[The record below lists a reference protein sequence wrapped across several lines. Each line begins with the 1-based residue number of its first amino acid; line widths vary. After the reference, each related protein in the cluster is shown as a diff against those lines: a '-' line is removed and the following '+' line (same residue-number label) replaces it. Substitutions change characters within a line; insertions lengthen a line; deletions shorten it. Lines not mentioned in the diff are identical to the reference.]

1 MEPFVHLHVHSEY
14 SLLDGA
20 NQIEK
25 LVDAAAED
33 GQASLALTDHGNLF
47 GAVEFYTECKKKGVK
62 PILGCEAY
70 LARDSHKRKHHRLEN
85 PYSHLTLLARNPAGW
100 RNLLELTTI
109 AHLEGHHFRPRIDFG
124 LLQEHAE
131 GLICLSGCMSGP
143 VNRLLAAGKPEEA
156 LTMAGTLQDLFGRD
170 AFYLEV
176 MRNGMQEQERLT
188 EGMVRLR
195 DRVQAP
201 LIATNDIHYLRHE
214 DCRAQ
219 DAMICLQTGAK
230 RDDPDRWKMSTDT
243 LFFRSQEEM
252 NQVFGDLPEALR
264 NTAEVSE
271 KVDLTLEMGKF
282 RLPRFD
288 PPDGRSPEDL
298 FLELCENGFAR
309 FFPGNPSRAR
319 ERLDYEIR
327 VIREMGFISYFLIV
341 WDLIRYAREK
351 GIPVG
356 PGRGSAAGS
365 IVAYVLEITRID
377 PLKYGLFFERFLN
390 PERISM
396 PDIDIDFCKD
406 GREEMLR
413 YVRRRYGE
421 DRVCQ
426 IITFGKMKARAAL
439 RDVARILDLPLSE
452 VDKVAKKVPAGPKV
466 TLTEAIKDDP
476 ELAEVPRRSELHRE
490 WFDLALKVEGLARH
504 SSKHAAGV
512 VIADC
517 PLREL
522 VPLSR
527 QDDAIIT
534 QWDMKSCEKVGLLKM
549 DFLGLR
555 TLSIL
560 NHARIMVQERSGKEI
575 ELDALPLDDPAVYE
589 LIRDGDTE
597 GIFQLES
604 PGMRRLLTEVKPS
617 CYEDVIA
624 VLALFRPGPL
634 GAGDNKVYA
643 RRKHGQEK
651 VVYDH
656 PLLEPALK
664 ETYGV
669 LIYQE
674 QIMRVVQVLGGFSLS
689 EADILRKAMS
699 KKKVGLMAPFKKKF
713 LDGSLHQ
720 GVAETTA
727 DMIWEKM
734 KKFADYGFNKSHSTG
749 YARVTYQAAWMKV
762 HHLPEFYAATFTYEA
777 ADTDK
782 LRTLI
787 EDARHHGI
795 RVLPPC
801 VNHSLPCFS
810 VSDDTT
816 VRYGLAAVKG
826 IGAGAA
832 DTLCELRGQQEN
844 GSFPSMEELLT
855 AGGAANLNKTTF
867 ESLIKA
873 GACDVFQEARVD
885 LLDRLPIALR
895 AANARAEDRRRGQGL
910 LFEAPAAAPATPSGP
925 GKGLTEESVHHA
937 PRPLTEKER
946 KLTLAFE
953 KEALGL
959 FLTHHPLDPYRDV
972 LEGISPYHSRNLSEA
987 SNGSVVHLAGIAT
1000 QVEIRPTRKDPAR
1013 KFARFRVEDLY
1024 GSTAAVIFPATVEKF
1039 RDLIREDFIGNFSGK
1054 VDQAEKEPVLLVEKI
1069 EPLGNPDQI
1078 HLTGSLEILLPQK
1091 APPLDALREIL
1102 ERFRGNSTVRFLY
1115 PDPDGGGRTV
1125 VHRAGPE
1132 WCVNLEAGLF
1142 RELEKILGPAK
1153 ARIAGIRG
1161 VPGSEP
1167 RPARF
1172 GRARIRAGD

>member
-25 LVDAAAED
+25 LVDAAVED
-33 GQASLALTDHGNLF
+33 GQASLALTDHGNLY
-47 GAVEFYTECKKKGVK
+47 GAVEFYTACKKKGVK

-70 LARDSHKRKHHRLEN
+70 LARESHKRKHHRLEN
-85 PYSHLTLLARNPAGW
+85 PYSHLTLLARNAAGW

-109 AHLEGHHFRPRIDFG
+109 AHLEGHHFRPRIDLG

-143 VNRLLAAGKPEEA
+143 VNRLLAAEKTEEA
-156 LTMAGTLQDLFGRD
+156 LKMAGTLQDLFGQD

-176 MRNGMQEQERLT
+176 MRNGMQEQEHLT

-195 DRVQAP
+195 NRVQAP

-230 RDDPDRWKMSTDT
+230 RDDPDRWRMSTDT
-243 LFFRSQEEM
+243 LFFRSREEM

-264 NTAEVSE
+264 NTLEVAE

-298 FLELCENGFAR
+298 FLELCEKGFAR

-319 ERLDYEIR
+319 ERLNYEIGI
-327 VIREMGFISYFLIV
+327 IREMGFISYFLIV

-377 PLKYGLFFERFLN
+377 PLKYDLFFERFLN
-390 PERISM
+390 PARASM

-439 RDVARILDLPLSE
+439 RDIARVLDLPLSE
-452 VDKVAKKVPAGPKV
+452 ADKVAKKVPPGPNV
-466 TLTEAIKDDP
+466 TLAKALEKDP
-476 ELAEVPRRSELHRE
+476 ELAEVPGRSELHRE

-527 QDDAIIT
+527 QDEAIIT
-534 QWDMKSCEKVGLLKM
+534 QWDMKSCEQVGLLKM

-560 NHARIMVQERSGKEI
+560 NHARIMVQERSGDEI
-575 ELDALPLDDPAVYE
+575 DLDALPLDDPAVYE
-589 LIRDGDTE
+589 LICSGDTE

-604 PGMRRLLTEVKPS
+604 PGMRRLLTEVQPS
-617 CYEDVIA
+617 CYEDLIA

-656 PLLEPALK
+656 PLLEGALK

-674 QIMRVVQVLGGFSLS
+674 QIMRVVQILGGFSLS
-689 EADILRKAMS
+689 EADLLRKVMS
-699 KKKVGLMAPFKKKF
+699 KKKPELIDPALHKKF
-713 LDGSLHQ
+713 MAGSMAQ
-720 GVAETTA
+720 GVAPATA
-727 DMIWEKM
+727 KMIWEKIFQ
-734 KKFADYGFNKSHSTG
+734 FADYGFNKSHSTG
-749 YARVTYQAAWMKV
+749 YAMVTYQTAWMKI
-762 HHLPEFYAATFTYEA
+762 HHRPEFYAATFTYEA

-795 RVLPPC
+795 QVLPPC
-801 VNHSLPCFS
+801 VNHSSPSFS
-810 VSDDTT
+810 VSSDKA
-816 VRYGLAAVKG
+816 VRYGLSAVKG
-826 IGAGAA
+826 IGSGAA
-832 DTLCELRGQQEN
+832 ETLCELRKQQE
-844 GSFPSMEELLT
+844 GGGFPCLEELLT
-855 AGGAANLNKTTF
+855 VGGTANLNKTTF
-867 ESLIKA
+867 ESLVKA
-873 GACDVFQEARVD
+873 GACDVFHEARVD
-885 LLDRLPIALR
+885 MLDRLAIALR

-910 LFEAPAAAPATPSGP
+910 LFEAPAAAPRASSDPANA
-925 GKGLTEESVHHA
+925 LDEESVHHS
-937 PRPLTEKER
+937 PRPLSEGER
-946 KLTLAFE
+946 KLTLALE

-987 SNGSVVHLAGIAT
+987 PNGSLVHLAGIAT
-1000 QVEIRPTRKDPAR
+1000 QVQIRPTRRDPAR

-1024 GSTAAVIFPATVEKF
+1024 GSTAAIVFPAAVEKF
-1039 RDLIREDFIGNFSGK
+1039 RDLIVEDFIGNFSGR
-1054 VDQAEKEPVLLVEKI
+1054 VDQAEKEPVLLVEGI

-1078 HLTGSLEILLPQK
+1078 QLKGSLEIVLPEK
-1091 APPLDALREIL
+1091 APPLGALKETL
-1102 ERFRGNSTVRFLY
+1102 ERFRGSSTVRFLY
-1115 PDPDGGGRTV
+1115 QGLNGRTV

-1132 WCVNLEAGLF
+1132 WRVDLGTGLF
-1142 RELEKILGPAK
+1142 RELEKILGPGK
-1153 ARIAGIRG
+1153 ARITGIRETPSYG
-1161 VPGSEP
+1161 TQSP
-1167 RPARF
+1167 RFR
-1172 GRARIRAGD
+1172 RARATP